1 MHRVADCSKAPP
13 STKPG
18 WYGTIGVVFPPDFD
32 KLLLRHGWHRSRSVI
47 ARSLLWPV
55 NEDRFQEPPAAL
67 SLPLPV
73 RRAGGV
79 LLLVLAA
86 APAGEAFPLHFD
98 GMVQAGP
105 VMDAEYA
112 PGDLGRVPDLS

>member
-13 STKPG
+13 SLESRRNRLIRTLL
-18 WYGTIGVVFPPDFD
+18 PPNPD
-32 KLLLRHGWHRSRSVI
+32 KLLLRHGWQRSRSVI
-47 ARSLLWPV
+47 ARPLLWPV
-55 NEDRFQEPPAAL
+55 NEDRFQELSTAL

-79 LLLVLAA
+79 LFLVVAT
-86 APAGEAFPLHFD
+86 APAGEAVPLHFD

>member
-1 MHRVADCSKAPP
+1 MLLPP
-13 STKPG
+13 NP
-18 WYGTIGVVFPPDFD
+18 D
-32 KLLLRHGWHRSRSVI
+32 KLLLRHGWQRSRSVI
-47 ARSLLWPV
+47 ARPLLWPV
-55 NEDRFQEPPAAL
+55 NEDRFQELSTAL

-79 LLLVLAA
+79 LFLVVAT
-86 APAGEAFPLHFD
+86 APAGEAVPLHFD